1 MHLSGNPLQQYNVI
15 MAVPMNF
22 SQLLEQGL
30 AALDFPPEAIPA
42 VQQKLEGYIR
52 ELMLFNAAY
61 DLVGAENQEQIVV
74 NHILDSLSGW
84 RCIRELALER
94 QQGWQEPVQ
103 VADIGSGGGLPGIP
117 LAIALP
123 QLQFVLVE
131 RMSKR
136 CAFLENC
143 AAVLGLKNVR
153 VENMQAEQVP
163 PQSFD
168 VATFR
173 AFRPLDKKMI
183 RTLLRTIREDGVLAA
198 YKAKLESIEAE
209 MSAIASIVPEYTI
222 KPLTVPF
229 MEDHQRHLVL
239 IQ

>member
-1 MHLSGNPLQQYNVI
+1 

-30 AALDFPPEAIPA
+30 AALDFPSEEIPV

-94 QQGWQEPVQ
+94 QQGRLEPVQ

-136 CAFLENC
+136 CASLENC

-183 RTLLRTIREDGVLAA
+183 KTLLRTIGEGGVLAA

-239 IQ
+239 IQQI

>member
-1 MHLSGNPLQQYNVI
+1 
-15 MAVPMNF
+15 MNF

-30 AALDFPPEAIPA
+30 GALDFSPEEIP
-42 VQQKLEGYIR
+42 VIQQKLEGYIR

-74 NHILDSLSGW
+74 NHILDSLAGW

-94 QQGWQEPVQ
+94 QQGRQESVL

-143 AAVLGLKNVR
+143 AAVLRLKNVR

-183 RTLLRTIREDGVLAA
+183 KTLLRTIGEGGVLAA

-239 IQ
+239 IRH

>member
-1 MHLSGNPLQQYNVI
+1 
-15 MAVPMNF
+15 MNF

-30 AALDFPPEAIPA
+30 GALDFSPEEIP
-42 VQQKLEGYIR
+42 VIQQKLEGYIR

-74 NHILDSLSGW
+74 NHILDSLAGW

-94 QQGWQEPVQ
+94 QQGRQEPVQ

-183 RTLLRTIREDGVLAA
+183 KTLLRTIGEGGVLAA

-239 IQ
+239 IRH

>member
-1 MHLSGNPLQQYNVI
+1 
-15 MAVPMNF
+15 MNF

-30 AALDFPPEAIPA
+30 GALDFSPEEIPV

-74 NHILDSLSGW
+74 NHILDSLAGW
-84 RCIRELALER
+84 RCIWELALER
-94 QQGWQEPVQ
+94 QQGRQESVL

-143 AAVLGLKNVR
+143 AAVLRLENVR

-183 RTLLRTIREDGVLAA
+183 KTLLRTIGEGGVLAA

-239 IQ
+239 IRH

>member
-1 MHLSGNPLQQYNVI
+1 MNASQILQ
-15 MAVPMNF
+15 
-22 SQLLEQGL
+22 QGL
-30 AALDFPPEAIPA
+30 AALDFSQDEIPA
-42 VQQKLEGYIR
+42 IQQKLEGYTR

-61 DLVGAENQEQIVV
+61 DLVGAETQEQIVV

-84 RCIRELALER
+84 LCIRELALER
-94 QQGWQEPVQ
+94 QDGRQEPVK

-153 VENMQAEQVP
+153 VENVQAEQVP

-173 AFRPLDKKMI
+173 AFRPLDKKMVKI
-183 RTLLRTIREDGVLAA
+183 LLRTLRPDGVLAA
-198 YKAKLESIEAE
+198 YKARLESIEAE
-209 MSAIASIVPEYTI
+209 MSAIASIVSEYKI
-222 KPLTVPF
+222 KPLRVPF
-229 MEDHQRHLVL
+229 LEDHQRHLVL
-239 IQ
+239 IRQ

>member
-1 MHLSGNPLQQYNVI
+1 
-15 MAVPMNF
+15 MNF

-30 AALDFPPEAIPA
+30 GALDFSPEEIPV

-74 NHILDSLSGW
+74 NHILDSLAGW

-94 QQGWQEPVQ
+94 QQGRQESVL

-143 AAVLGLKNVR
+143 AAVLRLENVR

-183 RTLLRTIREDGVLAA
+183 KTLLRTIGEGGVLAA

-239 IQ
+239 IRH

>member
-1 MHLSGNPLQQYNVI
+1 
-15 MAVPMNF
+15 MNF

-30 AALDFPPEAIPA
+30 GALDFSPEEIPV

-74 NHILDSLSGW
+74 NHILDSLAGW

-94 QQGWQEPVQ
+94 QQGRQEPVL

-143 AAVLGLKNVR
+143 AAVLRLENVR

-183 RTLLRTIREDGVLAA
+183 KTLLRTIGEGGVLAA

-239 IQ
+239 IRH